1 MTTVTT
7 SANLSGH
14 LESGTTRTLL
24 AEQHSITQ
32 TIVLHLLPAFVTF
45 AIYLLTAGI
54 ATNLGFPEDLART
67 VFAVPIGVF
76 LLEMG
81 LLYYIG
87 FKRNGRLSLQGVVS
101 YRERMSFPQY
111 MIFGIVLFSWVLFV
125 YAAIAEA
132 TTGFLENTLFSWMP
146 SFLYAE
152 VDYSHFP
159 LWTVLVIAVVYVVVY
174 TGAGM
179 FEELYFR
186 GYLMPRLSRFGWWT
200 PVISTA
206 LFAVYHLDVPWA
218 IPSVFVS
225 FLPIALVTYWKKN
238 LYLAMVLHGIANL
251 LSYALMFFP
260 YFVK

>member
-1 MTTVTT
+1 MTTITT
-7 SANLSGH
+7 RANLPSH
-14 LESGTTRTLL
+14 LESGTTRGLL

-32 TIVLHLLPAFVTF
+32 TIILHLLPACVTL

-54 ATNLGFPEDLART
+54 ATGLGFPEDLART
-67 VFAVPIGVF
+67 LFAIPIGVF

-81 LLYYIG
+81 LLYYLG
-87 FKRNGRLSLQGVVS
+87 LKRNGRLSLQGIVL
-101 YRERMSFPQY
+101 YRERMSLLQY
-111 MIFGIVLFSWVLFV
+111 VLLGILLFGWVLFV
-125 YAAIAEA
+125 YMAVAEA
-132 TTGFLENTLFSWMP
+132 TSGFLQSTLFSWMP

-152 VDYSHFP
+152 VDYGHFP
-159 LWTVLVIAVVYVVVY
+159 LWVALVIALVYIVVY

-179 FEELYFR
+179 LEELYFR
-186 GYLMPRLSRFGWWT
+186 GYLMPRLSRFGWWA

-225 FLPIALVTYWKKN
+225 FLPIALVTYWKKS
-238 LYLAMVLHGIANL
+238 LYLALVLHGLVNL
-251 LSYALMFFP
+251 LSYTLMFLP